1 MKKTLPKK
9 ALVILVIYCLTMML
23 SPLLW
28 QLLKNNDLYY
38 PLVTLINGCGACLMI
53 WYARLQ
59 TQDRFDQL
67 KTTLPKE
74 GLYLLLG
81 LLLLFF
87 CQWGG
92 PLFEQ
97 LFFASPRFSANT
109 SYLLAVY
116 HKYPYYLLT
125 IVIFLPVME
134 EFVFRKV
141 LFKDLALFSDPLLA
155 AFVSSLLFSLAHQD
169 GHYLT
174 YLLIGLVLC
183 YVYTKTNRLRD
194 PIIMHCLMN
203 LTILLLA

>member
-1 MKKTLPKK
+1 MKKTLPKN

-38 PLVTLINGCGACLMI
+38 PLVTLVNGSGACLML
-53 WYARLQ
+53 WCARFVAPTRVSQ
-59 TQDRFDQL
+59 P
-67 KTTLPKE
+67 KATLPKE
-74 GLYLLLG
+74 ALYLLFG
-81 LLLLFF
+81 LVLLFF

-92 PLFEQ
+92 PLLEQ
-97 LFFASPRFSANT
+97 LFFASSRFSANT

-125 IVIFLPVME
+125 IVIFLPIME

-155 AFVSSLLFSLAHQD
+155 AFISSLLFSLAHQD

-174 YLLIGLVLC
+174 YLLLGLVFC
-183 YVYTKTNRLRD
+183 YIYTKTGRLRD